1 MTFLD
6 ADKVGGEY
14 SIRKFIDNF
23 MVWQLNAIPI
33 IGPFLFN
40 DGVTIASVIG
50 QPLVWTEEFIKEQWV
65 KFLKATA
72 YKNSDI
78 PTWLLPDKYPN
89 PNNPED
95 KKKYPGSNQGPS
107 VTPAVVDPNANT
119 NPTTPG
125 ALKQTNPNGEWDNMG
140 NGFEVNMRTGHVRV
154 RQ

>member
-1 MTFLD
+1 
-6 ADKVGGEY
+6 
-14 SIRKFIDNF
+14 
-23 MVWQLNAIPI
+23 
-33 IGPFLFN
+33 
-40 DGVTIASVIG
+40 VIG
-50 QPLVWTEEFIKEQWV
+50 QPLVWTEDFIKAEWV

-72 YKNSDI
+72 YQKTDI

-95 KKKYPGSNQGPS
+95 KKKYPNPNQGPS
-107 VTPAVVDPNANT
+107 VTPADVDPHAKT

>member
-1 MTFLD
+1 MW
-6 ADKVGGEY
+6 K
-14 SIRKFIDNF
+14 
-23 MVWQLNAIPI
+23 LNAIPL

-50 QPLVWTEEFIKEQWV
+50 QPLVWTEDFIKEQWV

-72 YKNSDI
+72 YQKTDI

-95 KKKYPGSNQGPS
+95 KEKHIVPNQNVK
-107 VTPAVVDPNANT
+107 VTPADADPNAET
-119 NPTTPG
+119 NPVNSTKPG

-154 RQ
+154 RQYQ